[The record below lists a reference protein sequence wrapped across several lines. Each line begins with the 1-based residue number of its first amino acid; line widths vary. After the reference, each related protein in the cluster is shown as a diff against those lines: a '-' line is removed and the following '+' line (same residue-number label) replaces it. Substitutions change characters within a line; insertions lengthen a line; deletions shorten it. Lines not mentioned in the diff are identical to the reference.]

1 MTETIK
7 EEIKTEPAEMPFS
20 NSCLIVRD
28 IFNAMEKHPS
38 RYSYET
44 AEGLQQLQIL
54 AVRLAQENVPS
65 YRGAFQQAK
74 LAGFCITS
82 GWWAHHQLLNQNEQ
96 TEELLSLEN
105 VLSIPEFTKLH
116 QMGLTEEN
124 GVERSLVFGFRCGVR
139 LGYMARQKITTTE
152 SGTNVITT
160 QKLIS
165 YLKETDCVTMQS
177 PHFIHTHAAP
187 IRLTEQKQFVHE
199 S

>member
-7 EEIKTEPAEMPFS
+7 EETAEPLFS

-28 IFNAMEKHPS
+28 IFNAMEKHPT

-44 AEGLQQLQIL
+44 TEGLHQLQIL

-82 GWWAHHQLLNQNEQ
+82 GWWAHHQHLNQNEQ

-116 QMGLTEEN
+116 QIGLTEEN

-139 LGYMARQKITTTE
+139 LGYMARQKIKE
-152 SGTNVITT
+152 SESETGAITT
-160 QKLIS
+160 QKLVS
-165 YLKETDCVTMQS
+165 YLKETDCASMQGA
-177 PHFIHTHAAP
+177 HFIHTHTDP